1 MFPLFTNFHSPT
13 YCLRNAVHGLIP
25 KMDPSISFGN
35 WAAHLD
41 AKTYFEYL
49 GVWILWNVFT
59 MIIFQLMVGSPWWRS
74 VLSLSAAPQIKIV
87 GWEIS
92 FHPEMKA
99 HYFKDVL
106 EITLLWRTKSVKAR
120 SVFAPQIQKLR
131 NLEHQIKI
139 DISFHRPRN
148 EFTLYERYLC
158 SFRCKR
164 TNARKSR
171 TTTPIFALPVV
182 GEWAA
187 GFTSHI
193 FSLYLFDARNISQTN
208 IFLAEEKYT
217 NIFYF
222 TLNSS
227 IYKLESLRPLAASF
241 PVHVGPE

>member
-1 MFPLFTNFHSPT
+1 MKCFYNDNISAYGRLTVVKKCSVSQCSPSDQNSWV
-13 YCLRNAVHGLIP
+13 RNIIP
-25 KMDPSISFGN
+25 SRN
-35 WAAHLD
+35 
-41 AKTYFEYL
+41 
-49 GVWILWNVFT
+49 
-59 MIIFQLMVGSPWWRS
+59 
-74 VLSLSAAPQIKIV
+74 
-87 GWEIS
+87 
-92 FHPEMKA
+92 
-99 HYFKDVL
+99 YFKDVL

-120 SVFAPQIQKLR
+120 SVFAPQTQKLS

-187 GFTSHI
+187 RFTSHI